1 MWSNTLDKI
10 SFWSLLATLVLL
22 PVFFLP
28 FTQIPIEIA
37 KGLLIVV
44 GLAITVISYLI
55 ARFSDGKITLPRS
68 LLLAAGGGVVL
79 AVLLS
84 ALFSSSR
91 GMSFFG
97 TMFDFGTFWF
107 IFTAFLF
114 LLLSSLI
121 FQSRE
126 RVRMVL
132 WGIVIAGSVVL
143 AFQALRLFM
152 PAILSFGILPGKTG
166 NVLGSWNALGLWAGF
181 TAIVSLL
188 IIEFFQISRTVKW
201 LLAGLIVLS
210 LLFVFLVNF
219 SLAWGLVGIFA
230 LLIFIYKISFFAG
243 AGEKKN
249 FPAFSIAIALLALL
263 LLVSGQFIYGLLPNQ
278 LQLPNT
284 EVRPSFSST
293 ALVAKSSLA
302 RDPIFGLGPN
312 RFADA
317 WAMHKTANINTTAF
331 WNTSFDS
338 GVGAF
343 PTFFATTGLV
353 GVLSWLTFFVLLI
366 IYGGRSLLQSLKKND
381 LRAEEMVFFM
391 AALFLFIASF
401 FYPAG
406 SVIFLLAMAGTGIF
420 IGFSSAGSAKEQS
433 FFTDPRK
440 SFVFILALVIAL
452 AGSVIL
458 SFKYLERFASISYF
472 SRALALTSVS
482 AAETSINRAVSLS
495 SNDLYWRTYAQ
506 IYLLKLNSLVG
517 KPSLTQEE
525 QAELQRTLKEA
536 LNGATRATA
545 YNENSYIN
553 FQTLGIVYDTLGSFG
568 VPSAYGKAIEAYQT
582 AEKLNPLNP
591 AIKLALA
598 RDSAALGD
606 LPRAIGYAE
615 RALEL
620 MPANEEI
627 ARYLNSLKNQP
638 PTENQ

>member
-44 GLAITVISYLI
+44 GLAITTISYLI

-152 PAILSFGILPGKTG
+152 PAILSFGILPGKTD
-166 NVLGSWNALGLWAGF
+166 NVLGSWNALG
-181 TAIVSLL
+181 
-188 IIEFFQISRTVKW
+188 
-201 LLAGLIVLS
+201 
-210 LLFVFLVNF
+210 
-219 SLAWGLVGIFA
+219 
-230 LLIFIYKISFFAG
+230 
-243 AGEKKN
+243 
-249 FPAFSIAIALLALL
+249 LLALL

-293 ALVAKSSLA
+293 ALVAKSSLV

-391 AALFLFIASF
+391 AALFLFIAF
-401 FYPAG
+401 FFFPAG

-440 SFVFILALVIAL
+440 SF
-452 AGSVIL
+452 
-458 SFKYLERFASISYF
+458 
-472 SRALALTSVS
+472 
-482 AAETSINRAVSLS
+482 
-495 SNDLYWRTYAQ
+495 
-506 IYLLKLNSLVG
+506 
-517 KPSLTQEE
+517 
-525 QAELQRTLKEA
+525 
-536 LNGATRATA
+536 
-545 YNENSYIN
+545 
-553 FQTLGIVYDTLGSFG
+553 
-568 VPSAYGKAIEAYQT
+568 
-582 AEKLNPLNP
+582 
-591 AIKLALA
+591 
-598 RDSAALGD
+598 
-606 LPRAIGYAE
+606 
-615 RALEL
+615 
-620 MPANEEI
+620 
-627 ARYLNSLKNQP
+627 
-638 PTENQ
+638 